1 MADVAEAPI
10 SNTTQRI
17 LTGLVGGPLVLIAV
31 AAGGLPFTAVV
42 LFGALVGVIEFY
54 HLAQN
59 RPSRGSNIIGVPM
72 FLATVLSFHFGETR
86 LLVPI
91 LVLGATATFL
101 LEIVRRHD
109 LRQCLIQTLMTLAGV
124 LYVGFPAGFLVGLR
138 GLPENTGL
146 PGNSGLLWVLLILFV
161 TWGTDSFAYI
171 GGRLWGKT
179 KLAPTLSPKKTRE
192 GAVVGVVGGMVPALV
207 LLALT
212 QSFSTAALVFVV
224 IGPFVAIIG
233 DLFESALKRFFEIK
247 DSHVPGL
254 DILPGHGGILDRI
267 DALLFVTALA
277 YFVYVLLGGSS

>member
-31 AAGGLPFTAVV
+31 ALGGVPFTAVV

-59 RPSRGSNIIGVPM
+59 RPSRGSNLIGVPM
-72 FLATVLSFHFGETR
+72 FLATVLAFHFGETR

-91 LVLGATATFL
+91 LVLGAGATFL

-109 LRQCLIQTLMTLAGV
+109 LRQCLVQTLMTLAGV

-138 GLPENTGL
+138 ALPENT
-146 PGNSGLLWVLLILFV
+146 GLLWVLLILFV

-192 GAVVGVVGGMVPALV
+192 GAVVGVIGGIVPALV
-207 LLALT
+207 LLAAT
-212 QSFSTAALVFVV
+212 QSFSTAAVIFVL

-277 YFVYVLLGGSS
+277 YIVYVLLGGRS

>member
-31 AAGGLPFTAVV
+31 ALGGVPFTAVV
-42 LFGALVGVIEFY
+42 MFGALVGVIEFY

-59 RPSRGSNIIGVPM
+59 RPSRGSNLIGVPM
-72 FLATVLSFHFGETR
+72 FLATVLAFHFGETR

-91 LVLGATATFL
+91 LMFGAAATFL

-109 LRQCLIQTLMTLAGV
+109 LRQCVVQTLMTLAGV
-124 LYVGFPAGFLVGLR
+124 FYVGFPAGFLVGLR
-138 GLPENTGL
+138 ALPENT
-146 PGNSGLLWVLLILFV
+146 GLLWVLLILFV

-192 GAVVGVVGGMVPALV
+192 GAVVGVIGGIVPALV
-207 LLALT
+207 LLAAT
-212 QSFSTAALVFVV
+212 QSFSTAAVVFVV
-224 IGPFVAIIG
+224 VGPFVAIIG

-277 YFVYVLLGGSS
+277 YIVYVLLGGRS